1 MIYLDNAAT
10 TYPKPDSVSTSVA
23 EAINNYAGNPGR
35 ASHSASIGASVMLFS
50 YRDTIASLFGAKSE
64 NVVFTYNATYAL
76 NIAIKSSY
84 IYGTHILIS
93 DLEHNSVLRPVSA
106 VTGST
111 FGGYTVFDSSLEDKY
126 RIDAIISS
134 IRTKMK
140 PLTRTL
146 VCTARSNVCGVK
158 MPIREI
164 GEFCRNNNL
173 FFIVDASQ
181 AAGFDELDVER
192 DFIDALCVPG
202 HKGLYGPMGTGAVIY
217 SVHGAE
223 CGRIKSFIEGGSG
236 FNSLDTQMP
245 SKLPEKLE
253 GGTVNLCG
261 IAGLAA
267 GVNFINTTG
276 LALIRN
282 HEIRLTELAASRL
295 SQIPR
300 VKLYRYDSSSI
311 ILFNAEGVS
320 SEQIAAELDGEG
332 ICVRSGYQCAP
343 LAHKRIGTPVG
354 GGVRLSVGAFNT
366 CEEIDA
372 FADALERIIKW
383 IK

>member
-10 TYPKPDSVSTSVA
+10 TYPKPDSVSASVA
-23 EAINNYAGNPGR
+23 EAINTLAGNPGR
-35 ASHSASIGASVMLFS
+35 ASHSASIGASVMLYS
-50 YRDTIASLFGAKSE
+50 YRDTVASLFGASPE

-93 DLEHNSVLRPVSA
+93 DLEHNSVMRPVAA
-106 VTGST
+106 VTGNS

-126 RIDAIISS
+126 RTDAIISS

-146 VCTARSNVCGVK
+146 VCTARSNVCGAK

-164 GEFCRNNNL
+164 GEFCRKNNL
-173 FFIVDASQ
+173 FYIVDAAQS
-181 AAGFDELDVER
+181 AGFDDIDVER
-192 DFIDALCVPG
+192 DLIDALCVPG
-202 HKGLYGPMGTGAVIY
+202 HKGLYGPTGTGAVIF
-217 SVHGAE
+217 SAHGAE
-223 CGRIKSFIEGGSG
+223 CGRVRSFIEGGSG

-245 SKLPEKLE
+245 SRLPEKLE

-282 HEIRLTELAASRL
+282 HEIRLTELAESKL
-295 SQIPR
+295 SQIPK
-300 VKLYRYDSSSI
+300 VKLYRYDASSI
-311 ILFNAEGVS
+311 ILFSAEGIS

-332 ICVRSGYQCAP
+332 ICVRSGYHCAP

-366 CEEIDA
+366 CDEIEI
-372 FADALERIIKW
+372 FADALSKILQKG
-383 IK
+383 